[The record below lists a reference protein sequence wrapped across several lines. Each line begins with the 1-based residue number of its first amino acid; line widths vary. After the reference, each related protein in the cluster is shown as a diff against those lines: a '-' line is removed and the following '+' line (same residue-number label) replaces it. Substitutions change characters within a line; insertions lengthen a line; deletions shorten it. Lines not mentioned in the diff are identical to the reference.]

1 MTNKNSELGFKFNE
15 EESGTNVGG
24 ESAGV
29 QPKPNINVNSKGN
42 KNGKGLINKKLE
54 KTVLYSIIALIL
66 AGATYEIVEA
76 IHNKNTV
83 TKKVK
88 VAKPKQHFNNRNSL
102 PKALNV
108 PTTALGA
115 TPTPLKHFHVSN
127 SGNHHQEQQNATD
140 TAQQNANNQQAAKQ
154 AQVDTSAIISLSGSG
169 GKHSAANTSSLSGKE
184 LEISKIKKEIAQ
196 AKSKES
202 PSRNQNSN
210 GTGALNGLARDY
222 GRNPNGNSNSEN
234 GNSPSGSSNSFNR
247 GQAHKQLNGVI
258 RIHSRPA
265 GQALSIGT
273 VIPATTIMRI
283 NTQQPGTVLAQ
294 VNRNIYSGDGV
305 LVIPRG
311 SKLIG
316 TYNSKTFNGQDRVLL
331 AFNRMMLPDGRYLN
345 MKGVNSNGPR
355 GASGTAGS
363 VDSHFWTI
371 LGSSLLVALLA
382 QGVSDIPGSQG
393 NMASSGSGST
403 TNNYGNGMS
412 NMQPGAQILS
422 QSLSRILQP
431 YSNIQSSITIP
442 QGQRITVVTNKT
454 IIFGN

>member
-15 EESGTNVGG
+15 DGPDEEPVN
-24 ESAGV
+24 GV
-29 QPKPNINVNSKGN
+29 VNDKQKPSVNINSKGN
-42 KNGKGLINKKLE
+42 RNGKGLINKKLE
-54 KTVLYSIIALIL
+54 KTILYSVIALIL
-66 AGATYEIVEA
+66 LGATYEIVEA
-76 IHNKNTV
+76 IHNKETV
-83 TKKVK
+83 NKKVK
-88 VAKPKQHFNNRNSL
+88 STKPQHHFSNTNSL

-108 PTTALGA
+108 PTTPISV
-115 TPTPLKHFHVSN
+115 TPTHIDHFHTPNKKHLTQSVNDS
-127 SGNHHQEQQNATD
+127 A
-140 TAQQNANNQQAAKQ
+140 QNANNQQIVKQ
-154 AQVDTSAIISLSGSG
+154 AQIDSSGIIALQGSG
-169 GKHSAANTSSLSGKE
+169 GKHSTANSGSLNGKE
-184 LEISKIKKEIAQ
+184 LEINKIKKEITQ
-196 AKSKES
+196 AKNEES
-202 PSRNQNSN
+202 LAGNQDSN
-210 GTGALNGLARDY
+210 GSGALNSLARDY
-222 GRNPNGNSNSEN
+222 GQNPNNGSGGGENSD
-234 GNSPSGSSNSFNR
+234 SPSTSSSNFNKS
-247 GQAHKQLNGVI
+247 QEHKRLNGVI
-258 RIHSRPA
+258 RIHSKPA

-273 VIPATTIMRI
+273 VIPATTITRI

-294 VNRNIYSGDGV
+294 VNRNIYSGDGT

-345 MKGVNSNGPR
+345 MKGINSNGPR
-355 GASGTAGS
+355 GASGTVGS
-363 VDSHFWTI
+363 VDTHFWTI

-382 QGVSDIPGSQG
+382 QGVSDIPGNQT
-393 NMASSGSGST
+393 NTSSGNGGV

-442 QGQRITVVTNKT
+442 QGQRITVITNKT